1 MSVALEENSSP
12 NKHRYA
18 RIVALVTVLFALAVI
33 LSAAAISLYYASPMP
48 RTWDEVD
55 FVLAL
60 DRYDLLAMQPHFPGY
75 PYFILGGWLAHQGIA
90 NPAQALSVFNAVAG
104 LSAAVPM
111 ALLAR
116 RLTQSGGGAA
126 ASLLLPALVLT
137 SPYVWLMA
145 SRPMSEAA
153 GLAALWWFLWSVR
166 RAMDR
171 PESLRSHFW
180 PLFLFSGLMGIRLSF
195 FPFGLLLLPLWVG
208 LWQSNRNRSHV
219 GWKLLLSLAMALLLQ
234 LVWVAGLVLSEGTL
248 SGFWKLAMA
257 FVEGHFSEWGG
268 GVVSI
273 PMPLHER
280 IIRLLAHNL
289 AGAALLGG
297 SVWVGGLFV
306 CLLALLI
313 GAVLTRRSRRSGAGA
328 RGAELSP
335 SAHEGQSHQINRH
348 YWIWL
353 AASVLFYGLWALLGQ
368 NIEKPRHI
376 VPVVVPILLAVHVFT
391 VRTARAVSQ
400 GRTQKL
406 AAALYAALVVLIAAQ
421 WLYGAPLHKHQAVEE
436 PAVHQLH
443 RYVDAMQQPLILF
456 TWEETRLLQYV
467 GATYEH
473 RRIYTYG
480 YFQAVADADPHRTVL
495 LTDHVLKGFEQ
506 QGKSVGEHVRKLA
519 EFHSDLRF
527 EPVYGDIALYEWIR

>member
-90 NPAQALSVFNAVAG
+90 NPAQALSVFNTVAG

-116 RLTQSGGGAA
+116 RLTQSEGGAA

-171 PESLRSHFW
+171 PESLRRHFW

-195 FPFGLLLLPLWVG
+195 FPFGLLLLPLWLG
-208 LWQSNRNRSHV
+208 LWQRNRKRSHR
-219 GWKLLLSLAMALLLQ
+219 GWKLLLSLAMAMLLQ

-248 SGFWKLAMA
+248 FGFWKLAMA

-273 PMPLHER
+273 PMSLHER
-280 IIRLLAHNL
+280 IIRLFAHNL
-289 AGAALLGG
+289 AGSALLCG
-297 SVWVGGLFV
+297 SVWVGCLFV

-313 GAVLTRRSRRSGAGA
+313 GAVLTKRSGSGA
-328 RGAELSP
+328 RGAEPSP

-353 AASVLFYGLWALLGQ
+353 AASVLLYGLWALLGQ

-376 VPVVVPILLAVHVFT
+376 VPVVAPILLAVHVFT
-391 VRTARAVSQ
+391 VRTAQAISH

-406 AAALYAALVVLIAAQ
+406 AAALYAALAVLIAAQ
-421 WLYGAPLHKHQAVEE
+421 WLYGAPLQKRQAVEE
-436 PAVHQLH
+436 PAVYQLH

-473 RRIYTYG
+473 RRIYTFG
-480 YFQAVADADPHRTVL
+480 YFQALANADPHRTVL

-506 QGKSVGEHVRKLA
+506 EGKSVGEHVRKIA
-519 EFHSDLRF
+519 EFHSDPRF
-527 EPVYGDIALYEWIR
+527 EPVYGNIALYEWIR